1 MKKSFKIAF
10 GGIISAFSV
19 ILILLG
25 NIPMAEYVGPTFAGI
40 LLAWAVIE
48 MGAIQSLWV
57 FAASGLLSFL
67 LSGNKEPVMLYVLF
81 FGYFPTLK
89 DVLQRKVK
97 LRVVRWVIKVIVFN
111 VSMVVAYLL
120 LVYVFG
126 MPLEDMQDF
135 GKYTVLILLA
145 GGNALMVVVDFC
157 IEKLSVL
164 YKLKW
169 QKRVHHALGQK
180 KCGAFSTKLLRKP
193 RFSGLFCNINGI
205 CLFRTARGRF

>member
-57 FAASGLLSFL
+57 LAACGLLSFL

-81 FGYFPTLK
+81 FGYFPILK

-169 QKRVHHALGQK
+169 QKRVHQALGQK
-180 KCGAFSTKLLRKP
+180 K
-193 RFSGLFCNINGI
+193 
-205 CLFRTARGRF
+205 